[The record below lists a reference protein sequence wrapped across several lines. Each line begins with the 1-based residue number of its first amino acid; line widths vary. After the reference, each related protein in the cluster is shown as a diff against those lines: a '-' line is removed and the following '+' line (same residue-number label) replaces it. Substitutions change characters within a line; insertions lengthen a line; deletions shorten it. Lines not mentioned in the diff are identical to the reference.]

1 MPSLALRAFA
11 EWLGPAFLLAAVVG
25 SGVTARIL
33 PHKA

>member
-1 MPSLALRAFA
+1 MPSLAQRVCAA
-11 EWLGPAFLLAAVVG
+11 WLGPAFLLAAVVG